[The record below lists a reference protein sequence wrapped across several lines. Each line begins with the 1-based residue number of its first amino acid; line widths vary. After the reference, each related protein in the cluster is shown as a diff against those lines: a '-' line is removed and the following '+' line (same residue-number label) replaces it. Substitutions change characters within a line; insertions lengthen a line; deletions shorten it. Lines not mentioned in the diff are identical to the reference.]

1 MIAQSQSGTGKT
13 AAFVLTMLSRVD
25 FSQNHPQ
32 VSSLTMLC
40 VKLIFLSKALCVA
53 PTRELARQIMAVV
66 VEMGK
71 NTPVQTAYAIKD
83 APSRDTK
90 VTQQIVVGTPGT
102 MADMLRRRQI
112 DPSGLRVFVLDEAD
126 HMLDAQSLGEYTLRI
141 KKYVLES
148 FREMIGVLVAYPA
161 KSPRMSRHYCFLQRS
176 PTT

>member
-1 MIAQSQSGTGKT
+1 
-13 AAFVLTMLSRVD
+13 
-25 FSQNHPQ
+25 
-32 VSSLTMLC
+32 
-40 VKLIFLSKALCVA
+40 
-53 PTRELARQIMAVV
+53 MAVV

-83 APSRDTK
+83 APSKDTK

-112 DPSGLRVFVLDEAD
+112 DPSRLRVFVLDEAD

-141 KKYVLES
+141 KKYSIYLV
-148 FREMIGVLVAYPA
+148 RAMIGVLSVCPVKFPKA
-161 KSPRMSRHYCFLQRS
+161 SRPYCSLQRF